1 MQQFIYS
8 IVRTFPFWAIPLGAA
23 LISSTWAKRVQ
34 KMSAKK
40 KMLLLLFGIFLVL
53 DSVVFLYFQGHEKAV
68 PFVHELFY
76 GPGVKY
82 R

>member
-23 LISSTWAKRVQ
+23 LISSTWAKRTQ
-34 KMSAKK
+34 KMSGGKRS
-40 KMLLLLFGIFLVL
+40 LLLLSGFLMIL
-53 DSVVFLYFQGHEKAV
+53 ASGLFLYFQGHERAV
-68 PFVHELFY
+68 PMVHELLY
-76 GPGVKY
+76 TPDQ